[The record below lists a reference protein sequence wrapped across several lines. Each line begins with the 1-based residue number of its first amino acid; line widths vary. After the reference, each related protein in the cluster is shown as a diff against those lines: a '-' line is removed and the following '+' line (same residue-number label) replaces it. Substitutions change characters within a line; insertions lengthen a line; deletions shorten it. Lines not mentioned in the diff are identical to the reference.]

1 MPHGTLTIPTSHC
14 RSGVEPASLGRWTD
28 PLGRQAGLGRSP
40 WRPGRL
46 LLHGRDLGLV
56 VGRLLPR
63 SPPKGRLG
71 GIGNLLELPAGVPDP
86 TIGVLEPGGDPLRRL
101 VGLADQPLGR
111 GEVVA
116 DALGE
121 PPARR
126 ASRSGWSRAGYG
138 RVRAPPPPPLVRV
151 TDLVP

>member
-1 MPHGTLTIPTSHC
+1 MPHGTLTIPTSRC

-28 PLGRQAGLGRSP
+28 PLGRQAGRGRSP

-56 VGRLLPR
+56 VGQLLPR

-86 TIGVLEPGGDPLRRL
+86 TIGVLEPGGGPLHRL

-116 DALGE
+116 DARAASLPLGLVTGWVR
-121 PPARR
+121 PRSSPSPA
-126 ASRSGWSRAGYG
+126 
-138 RVRAPPPPPLVRV
+138 PPPLVRV